1 MTISMV
7 AGILLNFL
15 EGFYIIF
22 LDFVTFLSCCLVANV
37 VMAIAITLYPTQ
49 YRATATSFIFM
60 CGRLGAVLGSNLVGI
75 MLVDNCEM
83 IFYSFS
89 VIIFSKFTTTN
100 RYQSYLI

>member
-15 EGFYIIF
+15 ESFYVIF
-22 LDFVTFLSCCLVANV
+22 LDFVIFLSCILVSNF
-37 VMAIAITLYPTQ
+37 VMAVAISLYPTQ

-60 CGRLGAVLGSNLVGI
+60 CGRLGGAMGSNIVGF
-75 MLVDNCEM
+75 LLARNCEM

-89 VIIFSKFTTTN
+89 VILFSK
-100 RYQSYLI
+100 LICVRRHDTKPN